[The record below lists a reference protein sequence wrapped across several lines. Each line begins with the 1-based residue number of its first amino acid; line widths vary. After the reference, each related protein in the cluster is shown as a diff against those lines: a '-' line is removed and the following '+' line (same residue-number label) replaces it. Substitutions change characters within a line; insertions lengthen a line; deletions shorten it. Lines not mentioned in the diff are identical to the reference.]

1 MFTVILC
8 SGTQTVIKKIDINT
22 VITLESLFPSYIR
35 IIFRDFTR
43 PICNSIT
50 GNTEQIAPSI
60 GSFTTGINTVNY
72 FIQIYT
78 IRICQIHKTSSIP
91 VRFIIAYKSKT
102 STQLQKADY
111 RFQRLEKLF
120 LTHQPSYRPRRKSR
134 ETLIRRKIFRTII
147 TNIELCH
154 VTVHPVISYTP
165 Y

>member
-102 STQLQKADY
+102 STQLTDFKGWKNFSSLISHPTDPAGKAEK
-111 RFQRLEKLF
+111 RLSGAKFSEPL
-120 LTHQPSYRPRRKSR
+120 
-134 ETLIRRKIFRTII
+134 
-147 TNIELCH
+147 
-154 VTVHPVISYTP
+154 
-165 Y
+165 